1 MIVITGTQRSGT
13 SIMAKFVKECG
24 YDLGTNFW
32 DDRLDGGLESPD
44 VCNYYRDRLGDS
56 SFPFTKY
63 WELVDRKNMFSSFL
77 EIPWEVVKFSYLLMI
92 PRFVYWWYEVRGNKD
107 KFIIMWRSADDV
119 IKSKDSRSD
128 IFLKEDWEGLNMT
141 YEKLLKDRDD
151 SLRLMDELGM
161 EYILVPF
168 PVLSLDV
175 EQLRWFTNL
184 GYLNSDVWNKVYDKS
199 KIHFLKK

>member
-77 EIPWEVVKFSYLLMI
+77 EIPWEVVKFSYLMMI
-92 PRFVYWWYEVRGNKD
+92 PDFVDWWFAVRGNKD
-107 KFIIMWRSADDV
+107 RFIIMWRSTEGI
-119 IKSKDSRSD
+119 IKSKTSRSD
-128 IFLKEDWEGLNMT
+128 IFLKEDWEGLNMSC
-141 YEKLLKDRDD
+141 EKLWENRDD
-151 SLRLMDELGM
+151 SLRRMDELKM
-161 EYILVPF
+161 PYILVPF
-168 PVLSLDV
+168 PVYKLDV
-175 EQLRWFTNL
+175 EQLRWFTSL
-184 GYLNSDVWNKVYDKS
+184 GRLNETTWNKVYDKS
-199 KIHFLKK
+199 KIHF

>member
-77 EIPWEVVKFSYLLMI
+77 EIPWEVVKFSYLTMI
-92 PRFVYWWYEVRGNKD
+92 PDFVDWWFAARGSKD
-107 KFIIMWRSADDV
+107 RFIIMWRSTEDIV
-119 IKSKDSRSD
+119 KSKASRSD
-128 IFLKEDWEGLNMT
+128 IFLKEDWEGLNMSC
-141 YEKLLKDRDD
+141 EKLWENRDD
-151 SLRLMDELGM
+151 SLRRMDELHM
-161 EYILVPF
+161 PYILVPF
-168 PVLSLDV
+168 PVYNLDV
-175 EQLRWFTNL
+175 EQLRWFTSL
-184 GYLNSDVWNKVYDKS
+184 GRLNETTWNKVYDKS
-199 KIHFLKK
+199 KIHF